1 MYNYDNFADTCR
13 WPWRAS
19 RKICYFVI

>member
-1 MYNYDNFADTCR
+1 MYNYDNFADR